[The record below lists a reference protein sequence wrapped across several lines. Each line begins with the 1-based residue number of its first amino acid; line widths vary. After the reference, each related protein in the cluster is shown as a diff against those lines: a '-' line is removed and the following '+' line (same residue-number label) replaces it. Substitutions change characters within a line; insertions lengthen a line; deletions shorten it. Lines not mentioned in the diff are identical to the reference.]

1 MLSVQELK
9 KRIKMVGLSNAE
21 ISESLK
27 QPEYVVANWLNGN
40 RSITD
45 DAKIKIEKLLNNK
58 REQILSSGVRTAI
71 RGKIL

>member
-27 QPEYVVANWLNGN
+27 QPEYIVANWLNGN

-71 RGKIL
+71 RGKIK

>member
-27 QPEYVVANWLNGN
+27 QPEYIVANWLNGN